1 VTGVTGLLKITL
13 KRSICGR
20 GRDQIRTA
28 RSLGLSRI
36 NKTVT
41 HRDTPQIRGMI
52 RRIAHLVSVEEARPE
67 GDKA

>member
-1 VTGVTGLLKITL
+1 MTSLLKITL
-13 KRSICGR
+13 KRSIHGR

-28 RSLGLSRI
+28 RSLGLSRM

-52 RRIAHLVSVEEARPE
+52 RRIAHLVSVEEAPGE
-67 GDKA
+67 GGRT